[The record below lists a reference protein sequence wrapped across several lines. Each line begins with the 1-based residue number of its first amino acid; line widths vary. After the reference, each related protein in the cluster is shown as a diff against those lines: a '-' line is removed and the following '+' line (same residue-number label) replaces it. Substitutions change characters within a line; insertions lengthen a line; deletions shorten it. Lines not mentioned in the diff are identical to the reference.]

1 MATLGPE
8 SARPLGTQ
16 LGSSPSIQSHI
27 GGASLP
33 PNRGLERALEEAVAN
48 GVLNLSSRKLKD
60 FPRTA
65 SNHDLTDTVDAG
77 IHYFSLPFIFLLFFR
92 RCCSFGYSPVQFY
105 FGGVEGGGPFRVET
119 LISVIPITPLV
130 EHRPPSV
137 PNRVAAKLTA
147 SYRSGDG
154 FCFFPLGGR
163 RCT

>member
-77 IHYFSLPFIFLLFFR
+77 MAFFLSFFFLFF
-92 RCCSFGYSPVQFY
+92 
-105 FGGVEGGGPFRVET
+105 
-119 LISVIPITPLV
+119 
-130 EHRPPSV
+130 
-137 PNRVAAKLTA
+137 
-147 SYRSGDG
+147 
-154 FCFFPLGGR
+154 LGGAG
-163 RCT
+163 RCGHSLGFPARFFFSFSFFLILFWRGWGVGAV